1 MKFTRTRGFF
11 NQHIINAPLY
21 TCIYR
26 WDITFEAKER
36 SLSSLVENAKEKRL
50 GVSFEPLFKLEMTN
64 IVIDELHMFLRI
76 MDILLRNLL
85 WEMIYQDEVQAFH
98 KQKSS
103 YLENTVQSIRG
114 CGLSFQV
121 KLMYMHVYTIT
132 F

>member
-1 MKFTRTRGFF
+1 MQRRKK
-11 NQHIINAPLY
+11 
-21 TCIYR
+21 C
-26 WDITFEAKER
+26 
-36 SLSSLVENAKEKRL
+36 KEKRL